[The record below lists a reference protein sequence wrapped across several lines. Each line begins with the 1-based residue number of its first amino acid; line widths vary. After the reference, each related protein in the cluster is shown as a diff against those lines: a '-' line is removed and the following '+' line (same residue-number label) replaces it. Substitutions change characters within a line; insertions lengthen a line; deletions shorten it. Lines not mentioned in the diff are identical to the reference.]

1 MTLHFFPLEN
11 REETLENIKKIQP
24 QIIYHI
30 AAMGTAVGRA
40 PFSIDE
46 LIAANTLGS
55 IHLID
60 AAVEIG
66 CECFVNT

>member
-1 MTLHFFPLEN
+1 MTLHFFSLED

-24 QIIYHI
+24 HIIYHI

-46 LIAANTLGS
+46 LIATNTLGS
-55 IHLID
+55 IHLMD